1 MDHMSPFVAFIG
13 ENSYDY
19 CENDGPVE
27 GLGKGGSAAAIQG
40 RKEEDRHGVG
50 WGSVSLDEVMNCDV
64 LRVHMVHSESS
75 YQGGSDN
82 WSSEFAP
89 GVTAPVYHSR
99 DEVY

>member
-50 WGSVSLDEVMNCDV
+50 
-64 LRVHMVHSESS
+64 
-75 YQGGSDN
+75 
-82 WSSEFAP
+82 
-89 GVTAPVYHSR
+89 
-99 DEVY
+99 